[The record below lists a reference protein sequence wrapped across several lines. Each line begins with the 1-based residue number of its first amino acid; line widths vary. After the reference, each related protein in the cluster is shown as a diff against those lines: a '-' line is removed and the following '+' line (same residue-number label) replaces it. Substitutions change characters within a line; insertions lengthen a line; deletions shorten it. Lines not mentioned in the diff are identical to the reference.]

1 MEGAEGSGDIELRL
15 RKIGGI
21 LTCKVIQSFRSKLKA
36 IAILIV
42 PVIENSILR
51 NKFVKVRLL
60 IIPVQLTIA
69 CAFML
74 TAYSLGQDRGGMP
87 PGDGYMIGR
96 VFSKEDASG
105 SLEYW
110 GVCNFKELYPD
121 FPKLKRISGHEGSA
135 VELLREIFSVNP
147 YMKVSQD
154 ADGKIR
160 MVEEDVP
167 TDLLDV
173 KIDHIQFPVK
183 YTGPDAAILAIMH
196 TPEVRDFLSKHNV
209 GPAPNLGDIAGYSR
223 QDYNAPMRRV
233 YGNLHDV
240 TVRQALDY
248 VLGRFHGFWF
258 YENCKST
265 EGGRIVFFGFIENV
279 PKEFLVQTQK

>member
-1 MEGAEGSGDIELRL
+1 M
-15 RKIGGI
+15 
-21 LTCKVIQSFRSKLKA
+21 KVGF
-36 IAILIV
+36 LIT
-42 PVIENSILR
+42 
-51 NKFVKVRLL
+51 
-60 IIPVQLTIA
+60 PVQLAITCVLI
-69 CAFML
+69 L
-74 TAYSLGQDRGGMP
+74 TSSVLGQDRGGMP
-87 PGDGYMIGR
+87 PGDGHMIGD
-96 VFSKEDASG
+96 VFSRTDASG

-110 GVCNFKELYPD
+110 GTCDFKKFYPD
-121 FPKLKRISGHEGSA
+121 FPKLKRTSSHKGSA
-135 VELLREIFSVNP
+135 VDVLREIFSVNP

-160 MVEEDVP
+160 MVEDDVP
-167 TDLLDV
+167 ADLLDV

-183 YTGPDAAILAIMH
+183 STGPDAAIVAIMH

-233 YGNLHDV
+233 YGNLYDV

-279 PKEFLVQTQK
+279 PKEFFVQTHP